1 MLINVECGKNNSI
14 NKHRKNRAKLHSF
27 FMNSEFHS
35 FLCFEN
41 KKIWL
46 FLIISSTVWKMEIS
60 TSQKNMKINCSNG
73 IHNYLRGKTTNN
85 LTIKFIFHWIL
96 NQWQWFS
103 QVLNWLQPSKIFQF
117 PISIHNLSPST
128 REKFCKWKT
137 LKILVFVL
145 STRFSSSHFSLNLPI
160 STCDSLESSMSFVKS
175 LKYKFSSSIGCLR
188 IMMIKQ
194 KLFCRKCNFCY
205 YFFPPS

>member
-1 MLINVECGKNNSI
+1 MAMVFTGPQLIAGE
-14 NKHRKNRAKLHSF
+14 
-27 FMNSEFHS
+27 
-35 FLCFEN
+35 
-41 KKIWL
+41 
-46 FLIISSTVWKMEIS
+46 
-60 TSQKNMKINCSNG
+60 
-73 IHNYLRGKTTNN
+73 
-85 LTIKFIFHWIL
+85 
-96 NQWQWFS
+96 
-103 QVLNWLQPSKIFQF
+103 PSKIFQF
-117 PISIHNLSPST
+117 PISIHNLSPP
-128 REKFCKWKT
+128 RERILQMKT

-205 YFFPPS
+205 YFFSHHNLTRVFSHCARKMKSNSHPKQSQYFTDI